1 MRRTLTLIT
10 GRPHLET
17 LDVATDVECHI
28 VPNEDI
34 IDTSG
39 RVPTRHLTFKAHLAK
54 YNADIHEGDIVVR
67 NPDTDDEEEMHV
79 YRVRPYGNVL
89 MQLILRDRGG
99 CFSEIP
105 ISCQI
110 IDNSSNSVLLFL

>member
-1 MRRTLTLIT
+1 MLNPLS
-10 GRPHLET
+10 GLPAELKET
-17 LDVATDVECHI
+17 VKIIRDDAFSNTRETIDVAADVECHI

-67 NPDTDDEEEMHV
+67 NEGEDTEEEMHV
-79 YRVRPYGNVL
+79 YRVRAYGNVL
-89 MQLILRDRGG
+89 MQLIIRVEG
-99 CFSEIP
+99 
-105 ISCQI
+105 
-110 IDNSSNSVLLFL
+110 VL

>member
-1 MRRTLTLIT
+1 MLNPLS
-10 GRPHLET
+10 GLPAELKET
-17 LDVATDVECHI
+17 VKIIRDDASSNTRETIDVAADVECHI

-89 MQLILRDRGG
+89 MQLILRTEG
-99 CFSEIP
+99 
-105 ISCQI
+105 
-110 IDNSSNSVLLFL
+110 VL